1 MFFYIIQTIFLLLI
15 AFALGALVG
24 YLLKRYFGC
33 PAQTE
38 AQGDLGASG
47 SAEAASSSST
57 LAASQASVSA
67 DASSTDAA
75 ASAKDADTPVS
86 GLMASSDAKAAEPEA
101 AAPKAAA
108 PKASASKTAST
119 AKKSSAAKTTKTAAA
134 KKATA
139 PAKKAAATK
148 PAATKTAASKSAA
161 TKSAAKAKPAAKKPA
176 AKAAAAATGPDDLKL
191 IKGVGKLNET
201 RLNEEGITTFA
212 QVAAW
217 KKADIA
223 AFDEK
228 LNFKGRIEREEWVPQ
243 AKALAKDAAKKKPAA
258 ASTAGAKK
266 AAAPKAAAKTT
277 KAPAAK
283 TAAAK
288 APVKKA
294 VAKKPAAKKAAPK
307 KAAPKAPAK
316 PDDLKLIKGVGK
328 LIETKLAKE
337 GITQY
342 SQIAAW
348 KKADIADFDEK
359 LSFKG
364 RIERDDWIAQ
374 AKILAKGGTTDFSK
388 RAAKGDV
395 PSSS

>member
-47 SAEAASSSST
+47 STDAASSSST

-67 DASSTDAA
+67 DASSSDAA
-75 ASAKDADTPVS
+75 ASTKDADTPVS
-86 GLMASSDAKAAEPEA
+86 GLMASSDAKAAEP
-101 AAPKAAA
+101 KAAA
-108 PKASASKTAST
+108 PKASATKAAST
-119 AKKSSAAKTTKTAAA
+119 AKKSSAAKTTKAAAA

-148 PAATKTAASKSAA
+148 TAASKPAA

-243 AKALAKDAAKKKPAA
+243 AKTLAKDAAKKKPAA

-288 APVKKA
+288 APAKKA
-294 VAKKPAAKKAAPK
+294 AAKKPAAKKAAPK

-364 RIERDDWIAQ
+364 RIERDEWIAQ

>member
-1 MFFYIIQTIFLLLI
+1 MFIYIIQTIFLLLI

-33 PAQTE
+33 PAEVE
-38 AQGDLGASG
+38 AQTDAGVSAS
-47 SAEAASSSST
+47 SDAASSSGATSAT
-57 LAASQASVSA
+57 LAASEATVSGEASSAPTSDKGA
-67 DASSTDAA
+67 DA
-75 ASAKDADTPVS
+75 PVS
-86 GLMASSDAKAAEPEA
+86 GLMASTDA
-101 AAPKAAA
+101 KAAA
-108 PKASASKTAST
+108 PKATA
-119 AKKSSAAKTTKTAAA
+119 AKKTSAAKTTKTTAA
-134 KKATA
+134 KKA
-139 PAKKAAATK
+139 
-148 PAATKTAASKSAA
+148 
-161 TKSAAKAKPAAKKPA
+161 
-176 AKAAAAATGPDDLKL
+176 AAAAATGPDDLKL

-201 RLNEEGITTFA
+201 RLNDEGITTFA

-223 AFDEK
+223 DFDEK

-243 AKALAKDAAKKKPAA
+243 AKVLAKGSTKKKPAT
-258 ASTAGAKK
+258 ASTAPAKK
-266 AAAPKAAAKTT
+266 AAAPKTANASAA
-277 KAPAAK
+277 
-283 TAAAK
+283 TATAS
-288 APVKKA
+288 KKPS
-294 VAKKPAAKKAAPK
+294 AKKPAAKKAAPK

-348 KKADIADFDEK
+348 KKADITDFDEK

>member
-1 MFFYIIQTIFLLLI
+1 MFIYIIQTIFLLLI

-33 PAQTE
+33 PAEVE
-38 AQGDLGASG
+38 AQADAGVSAS
-47 SAEAASSSST
+47 SDAASSSGATSAT
-57 LAASQASVSA
+57 LAASEATVSGEASSAPTSDKGA
-67 DASSTDAA
+67 DA
-75 ASAKDADTPVS
+75 PVS
-86 GLMASSDAKAAEPEA
+86 GLMASTDA
-101 AAPKAAA
+101 KAAA
-108 PKASASKTAST
+108 PKATA
-119 AKKSSAAKTTKTAAA
+119 AKKTSAAKTTKT
-134 KKATA
+134 TA
-139 PAKKAAATK
+139 AKKAAAPVK
-148 PAATKTAASKSAA
+148 KAAAPKTAKA
-161 TKSAAKAKPAAKKPA
+161 TTAKTPTAKTSPAKKAPAKKPA
-176 AKAAAAATGPDDLKL
+176 ASKPAAAAATGPDDLKL

-201 RLNEEGITTFA
+201 RLNDEGITTFA

-223 AFDEK
+223 DFDEK

-243 AKALAKDAAKKKPAA
+243 AKVLAKGSAKKKPAT
-258 ASTAGAKK
+258 ASVAPAKK
-266 AAAPKAAAKTT
+266 AAAPKASAK
-277 KAPAAK
+277 A
-283 TAAAK
+283 AAAK
-288 APVKKA
+288 APAKTTTAKKA

-348 KKADIADFDEK
+348 KKADITDFDEK

>member
-47 SAEAASSSST
+47 SADAASSSST
-57 LAASQASVSA
+57 LAASQALVSA
-67 DASSTDAA
+67 DASSSDAA

-86 GLMASSDAKAAEPEA
+86 GLMASSDAKAAEP
-101 AAPKAAA
+101 KAAA
-108 PKASASKTAST
+108 PKASATKTAST

-148 PAATKTAASKSAA
+148 PAATKTAAKV
-161 TKSAAKAKPAAKKPA
+161 KPA
-176 AKAAAAATGPDDLKL
+176 AKADAAASGPDDLKL

-266 AAAPKAAAKTT
+266 AAAPKAAAK
-277 KAPAAK
+277 
-283 TAAAK
+283 
-288 APVKKA
+288 
-294 VAKKPAAKKAAPK
+294 KPAAKKAAPK
-307 KAAPKAPAK
+307 KVAPKAPAK

-364 RIERDDWIAQ
+364 RIERDEWIAQ

>member
-33 PAQTE
+33 PAETQNDFSAGGT
-38 AQGDLGASG
+38 ASTS
-47 SAEAASSSST
+47 SASTTST
-57 LAASQASVSA
+57 LAASQSSVSSET
-67 DASSTDAA
+67 SSAA
-75 ASAKDADTPVS
+75 TPAS
-86 GLMASSDAKAAEPEA
+86 GLMASADTSSSSDADTDTGADEGADKAASEEA
-101 AAPKAAA
+101 ETKSTAKAAA
-108 PKASASKTAST
+108 PKKTAT
-119 AKKSSAAKTTKTAAA
+119 AKKTTTA

-139 PAKKAAATK
+139 PTKKAAA
-148 PAATKTAASKSAA
+148 S
-161 TKSAAKAKPAAKKPA
+161 KPAAKKPA
-176 AKAAAAATGPDDLKL
+176 AKKPAAKKPAAKKPAAAAASAPDDLKL

-243 AKALAKDAAKKKPAA
+243 AKALAKEAAKKKPVSA
-258 ASTAGAKK
+258 ASTAAKK
-266 AAAPKAAAKTT
+266 AAAPKAVAA

-283 TAAAK
+283 KAPAKKPAAK
-288 APVKKA
+288 KPA
-294 VAKKPAAKKAAPK
+294 AKKPAAKKA
-307 KAAPKAPAK
+307 APAK

-364 RIERDDWIAQ
+364 RIERDEWVSQ
-374 AKILAKGGTTDFSK
+374 AKILAKGGTTEFSK
-388 RAAKGDV
+388 RASKGDV

>member
-24 YLLKRYFGC
+24 YLLKKYFGC
-33 PAQTE
+33 PAQLE
-38 AQGDLGASG
+38 AQMQAQTDV
-47 SAEAASSSST
+47 SADASSTASSSGATSST
-57 LAASQASVSA
+57 LAASQTSVSGNASGAETA
-67 DASSTDAA
+67 DKGGEA
-75 ASAKDADTPVS
+75 PVS
-86 GLMASSDAKAAEPEA
+86 GLMASTDAKTAAPKATAAKKAPAAKTTKPAAAKKA
-101 AAPKAAA
+101 AAPVKKAAA
-108 PKASASKTAST
+108 PKTA
-119 AKKSSAAKTTKTAAA
+119 
-134 KKATA
+134 KATA
-139 PAKKAAATK
+139 
-148 PAATKTAASKSAA
+148 
-161 TKSAAKAKPAAKKPA
+161 AKAPAAKKPA
-176 AKAAAAATGPDDLKL
+176 AKPAAAASGPDDLKL

-201 RLNEEGITTFA
+201 RLNDEGITTFA

-223 AFDEK
+223 DFDEK

-243 AKALAKDAAKKKPAA
+243 AKVLAKGAAKTKPAA
-258 ASTAGAKK
+258 APAKK
-266 AAAPKAAAKTT
+266 AAAPKTAKASVAKTT
-277 KAPAAK
+277 P
-283 TAAAK
+283 
-288 APVKKA
+288 
-294 VAKKPAAKKAAPK
+294 AKKPAAKKPAVK
-307 KAAPKAPAK
+307 KAAPKKVAAKAAPAK

-348 KKADIADFDEK
+348 KKADITDFDEK

-388 RAAKGDV
+388 RAVKGDV
-395 PSSS
+395 PSSASGKK

>member
-33 PAQTE
+33 PAETE
-38 AQGDLGASG
+38 VLADT
-47 SAEAASSSST
+47 SAAASASSTTSAT
-57 LAASQASVSA
+57 LAASEASVS
-67 DASSTDAA
+67 DKASSTKSPDNSTDA
-75 ASAKDADTPVS
+75 PVS
-86 GLMASSDAKAAEPEA
+86 GLMASTDA
-101 AAPKAAA
+101 KAAA
-108 PKASASKTAST
+108 PKATA
-119 AKKSSAAKTTKTAAA
+119 AKKTTTAKTTKTTAA
-134 KKATA
+134 KKAAT
-139 PAKKAAATK
+139 PAKK
-148 PAATKTAASKSAA
+148 TAAPKTGKA
-161 TKSAAKAKPAAKKPA
+161 TAAKATTAKASTAKAATAKASEAKKAPAKKPA
-176 AKAAAAATGPDDLKL
+176 ASKPVAAAATGPDDLKL

-201 RLNEEGITTFA
+201 RLNDEGITTFA

-223 AFDEK
+223 DFDEK

-243 AKALAKDAAKKKPAA
+243 AKVLAKGSAAKKKAA
-258 ASTAGAKK
+258 TASTAPAKK
-266 AAAPKAAAKTT
+266 AAAPKAAAKAAAT
-277 KAPAAK
+277 KAPAK
-283 TAAAK
+283 TTTA
-288 APVKKA
+288 KKA
-294 VAKKPAAKKAAPK
+294 VAKKAAPK
-307 KAAPKAPAK
+307 KAAAKAAPAK

-348 KKADIADFDEK
+348 KKADITDFDEK

>member
-33 PAQTE
+33 PAEVE
-38 AQGDLGASG
+38 AQTDVSV
-47 SAEAASSSST
+47 AASSGATSAT
-57 LAASQASVSA
+57 LAASEASVSGEASSAPTSDKGA
-67 DASSTDAA
+67 DA
-75 ASAKDADTPVS
+75 PVS
-86 GLMASSDAKAAEPEA
+86 GLMASTDAKAS
-101 AAPKAAA
+101 APKANSRK
-108 PKASASKTAST
+108 KAT
-119 AKKSSAAKTTKTAAA
+119 AAKTTKTTAA

-139 PAKKAAATK
+139 PAKKVAAPKSAKATAAKTTTAKAAT
-148 PAATKTAASKSAA
+148 
-161 TKSAAKAKPAAKKPA
+161 AKASGAKKAPAKKPA
-176 AKAAAAATGPDDLKL
+176 ASKPAAVAATGPDDLKL

-201 RLNEEGITTFA
+201 RLNDEGITTFA

-223 AFDEK
+223 DFDEK

-243 AKALAKDAAKKKPAA
+243 AKVLAKGSAKKKPAT
-258 ASTAGAKK
+258 ASTAPAKK
-266 AAAPKAAAKTT
+266 AAAPKTAKASAATASKN
-277 KAPAAK
+277 PAAK
-283 TAAAK
+283 K
-288 APVKKA
+288 PV
-294 VAKKPAAKKAAPK
+294 AKKAAPK

-348 KKADIADFDEK
+348 KKADIIDFDEK

-388 RAAKGDV
+388 RATKGDV

>member
-1 MFFYIIQTIFLLLI
+1 MFIYIIQTIFLLLI

-24 YLLKRYFGC
+24 YLLKKYFGC
-33 PAQTE
+33 PEQSDAQT
-38 AQGDLGASG
+38 DLGAGG
-47 SAEAASSSST
+47 SMDATSSSST
-57 LAASQASVSA
+57 LAASQASVSE
-67 DASSTDAA
+67 AA
-75 ASAKDADTPVS
+75 TDTPVS
-86 GLMASSDAKAAEPEA
+86 GLTASSDESSNTKGSSGSESNTTAATAKKTSAA
-101 AAPKAAA
+101 K
-108 PKASASKTAST
+108 KTST
-119 AKKSSAAKTTKTAAA
+119 AKTPAAKTSKSAS
-134 KKATA
+134 
-139 PAKKAAATK
+139 AKKAAA
-148 PAATKTAASKSAA
+148 PAKKSTAASKPAPS
-161 TKSAAKAKPAAKKPA
+161 KAKPAAKKPA
-176 AKAAAAATGPDDLKL
+176 AVALGSDDLKL

-201 RLNEEGITTFA
+201 RLNDEGITTFA

-223 AFDEK
+223 DFDEK

-243 AKALAKDAAKKKPAA
+243 AKVLAKDGAKKKPASA
-258 ASTAGAKK
+258 AATSAKK
-266 AAAPKAAAKTT
+266 AAIAKVAPKATKAPVAKTT
-277 KAPAAK
+277 
-283 TAAAK
+283 AAK
-288 APVKKA
+288 APAKKQ
-294 VAKKPAAKKAAPK
+294 VTKKPAVKKAAPK
-307 KAAPKAPAK
+307 KAAPKAATAK

-348 KKADIADFDEK
+348 KKADITDFDEK

-395 PSSS
+395 PSSASGKK

>member
-33 PAQTE
+33 PAQVE
-38 AQGDLGASG
+38 AQTDVST
-47 SAEAASSSST
+47 AASNSAPSAT
-57 LAASQASVSA
+57 LAASDTTVSSEASGAQAVDKGA
-67 DASSTDAA
+67 DA
-75 ASAKDADTPVS
+75 PVS
-86 GLMASSDAKAAEPEA
+86 GLMASSETKAAT
-101 AAPKAAA
+101 PKAAA
-108 PKASASKTAST
+108 PKKTT
-119 AKKSSAAKTTKTAAA
+119 AAKTTKSTAAKKAATSVKKAAAPKTAKATAAKASTAKAAAA
-134 KKATA
+134 KKA
-139 PAKKAAATK
+139 PAKKPT
-148 PAATKTAASKSAA
+148 
-161 TKSAAKAKPAAKKPA
+161 AKKPA
-176 AKAAAAATGPDDLKL
+176 AAAASGPDDLKL

-223 AFDEK
+223 DFDEK

-288 APVKKA
+288 APAKKA
-294 VAKKPAAKKAAPK
+294 ANKKPAAKKAAPK

-328 LIETKLAKE
+328 LIETKLSKE

-348 KKADIADFDEK
+348 KKADITDFDEK

-395 PSSS
+395 PSSASSKK

>member
-33 PAQTE
+33 PAETQN
-38 AQGDLGASG
+38 DF
-47 SAEAASSSST
+47 SAGGTAAASSSTSTST
-57 LAASQASVSA
+57 LAASQPSVSSETSSADAPASGLMASA
-67 DASSTDAA
+67 DASSSSDEGAEEA
-75 ASAKDADTPVS
+75 ASAE
-86 GLMASSDAKAAEPEA
+86 AETKSTA
-101 AAPKAAA
+101 KAAA
-108 PKASASKTAST
+108 PKKAAT
-119 AKKSSAAKTTKTAAA
+119 AKKTTT
-134 KKATA
+134 
-139 PAKKAAATK
+139 AKKAAAPTK
-148 PAATKTAASKSAA
+148 KAAAS
-161 TKSAAKAKPAAKKPA
+161 KPAAKKPA
-176 AKAAAAATGPDDLKL
+176 AKKPAAKKPAAKKPAAAAASAPDDLKL

-243 AKALAKDAAKKKPAA
+243 AKVLAKEVAKKKPASA
-258 ASTAGAKK
+258 AGAGTKK
-266 AAAPKAAAKTT
+266 AAAPKAAAA

-283 TAAAK
+283 KAPAKKPAAK
-288 APVKKA
+288 KPAAKKPA
-294 VAKKPAAKKAAPK
+294 AKKPAAKKA
-307 KAAPKAPAK
+307 APAK

-364 RIERDDWIAQ
+364 RIERDEWVSQ
-374 AKILAKGGTTDFSK
+374 AKILAKGGTTEFSK
-388 RAAKGDV
+388 RASKGDV

>member
-1 MFFYIIQTIFLLLI
+1 M
-15 AFALGALVG
+15 
-24 YLLKRYFGC
+24 
-33 PAQTE
+33 
-38 AQGDLGASG
+38 
-47 SAEAASSSST
+47 
-57 LAASQASVSA
+57 
-67 DASSTDAA
+67 
-75 ASAKDADTPVS
+75 
-86 GLMASSDAKAAEPEA
+86 
-101 AAPKAAA
+101 
-108 PKASASKTAST
+108 
-119 AKKSSAAKTTKTAAA
+119 
-134 KKATA
+134 
-139 PAKKAAATK
+139 
-148 PAATKTAASKSAA
+148 
-161 TKSAAKAKPAAKKPA
+161 
-176 AKAAAAATGPDDLKL
+176 
-191 IKGVGKLNET
+191 
-201 RLNEEGITTFA
+201 
-212 QVAAW
+212 
-217 KKADIA
+217 
-223 AFDEK
+223 
-228 LNFKGRIEREEWVPQ
+228 PQ
-243 AKALAKDAAKKKPAA
+243 AKTLAKDAAKKKPAA

-288 APVKKA
+288 APAKKA
-294 VAKKPAAKKAAPK
+294 AAKKPAAKKAAPK

-364 RIERDDWIAQ
+364 RIERDEWIAQ

>member
-1 MFFYIIQTIFLLLI
+1 MFIYIIQTIFLLLI

-33 PAQTE
+33 PAEVE
-38 AQGDLGASG
+38 AQTDVSV
-47 SAEAASSSST
+47 AASSGATSAT
-57 LAASQASVSA
+57 LAGSEASVSDKASGTKSADNSA
-67 DASSTDAA
+67 DA
-75 ASAKDADTPVS
+75 PVN
-86 GLMASSDAKAAEPEA
+86 GLMASTDAKAS
-101 AAPKAAA
+101 APKAN
-108 PKASASKTAST
+108 ST
-119 AKKSSAAKTTKTAAA
+119 KKVSAAKTTKT
-134 KKATA
+134 TA
-139 PAKKAAATK
+139 AKKAAAPVK
-148 PAATKTAASKSAA
+148 KA
-161 TKSAAKAKPAAKKPA
+161 AAKTPPAKKAPAKKPA
-176 AKAAAAATGPDDLKL
+176 AKKTAASKPAAAAATGPDDLKL

-201 RLNEEGITTFA
+201 RLNDEGITTFA

-223 AFDEK
+223 DFDEK

-243 AKALAKDAAKKKPAA
+243 AKVLAKGSAAKKKAA
-258 ASTAGAKK
+258 TASTAPAKK
-266 AAAPKAAAKTT
+266 AAAPKAAAK
-277 KAPAAK
+277 APAK
-283 TAAAK
+283 TTTA
-288 APVKKA
+288 KKA

-307 KAAPKAPAK
+307 KAAVKAAPAK

-348 KKADIADFDEK
+348 KKADITDFDEK

>member
-38 AQGDLGASG
+38 VQGDLGASG
-47 SAEAASSSST
+47 SADAASSSST

-67 DASSTDAA
+67 DASSSDAA

-108 PKASASKTAST
+108 TKTAST

-148 PAATKTAASKSAA
+148 PAATQTAASKSAA

-243 AKALAKDAAKKKPAA
+243 AKTLAKDAAKKKPAA

-266 AAAPKAAAKTT
+266 ATAPKAAAKTT

-288 APVKKA
+288 APAKKA
-294 VAKKPAAKKAAPK
+294 AAKKPAAKKAAPK

-364 RIERDDWIAQ
+364 RIERDEWIAQ

>member
-75 ASAKDADTPVS
+75 TSTKDADTPVS
-86 GLMASSDAKAAEPEA
+86 GLMASSDAKAA
-101 AAPKAAA
+101 APKAAA
-108 PKASASKTAST
+108 TKTAST
-119 AKKSSAAKTTKTAAA
+119 TKKSSAAKTTKTAAA

-243 AKALAKDAAKKKPAA
+243 AKTLAKDAAKKKPAA

-288 APVKKA
+288 APAKKA
-294 VAKKPAAKKAAPK
+294 AAKKPAAKKAAPK

-364 RIERDDWIAQ
+364 RIERDEWIAQ

>member
-33 PAQTE
+33 PAETQN
-38 AQGDLGASG
+38 DF
-47 SAEAASSSST
+47 SAGGTAAASSSTSTST
-57 LAASQASVSA
+57 LAASQPSVSSETSSA
-67 DASSTDAA
+67 DAPA
-75 ASAKDADTPVS
+75 S
-86 GLMASSDAKAAEPEA
+86 GLMASTDASSSSDEGAEEA
-101 AAPKAAA
+101 ASEEAETKSTAKAAA
-108 PKASASKTAST
+108 PKKAAT
-119 AKKSSAAKTTKTAAA
+119 AKKTTT
-134 KKATA
+134 
-139 PAKKAAATK
+139 AKKAAAPTKKAAASKPAAKK
-148 PAATKTAASKSAA
+148 PAAT
-161 TKSAAKAKPAAKKPA
+161 KPAAKKPA
-176 AKAAAAATGPDDLKL
+176 AKKPAAAAASAPDDLKL

-243 AKALAKDAAKKKPAA
+243 AKALAKEAAAKKPASA
-258 ASTAGAKK
+258 ASAGTKK
-266 AAAPKAAAKTT
+266 AAEPKAAAA

-283 TAAAK
+283 KAPAKKPAAK
-288 APVKKA
+288 KPA
-294 VAKKPAAKKAAPK
+294 AKKPAAKKA
-307 KAAPKAPAK
+307 APAK

-364 RIERDDWIAQ
+364 RIERDEWVSQ
-374 AKILAKGGTTDFSK
+374 AKILAKGGTTEFSK
-388 RAAKGDV
+388 RASKGDV

>member
-47 SAEAASSSST
+47 SVDVASSSST

-67 DASSTDAA
+67 DASSSDAA
-75 ASAKDADTPVS
+75 ASTKDADTPVS
-86 GLMASSDAKAAEPEA
+86 GLMASSDAKAAEPKA

-108 PKASASKTAST
+108 PKASATKTAST

-139 PAKKAAATK
+139 PAKKAPATK
-148 PAATKTAASKSAA
+148 PAATKTAAKV
-161 TKSAAKAKPAAKKPA
+161 KPA
-176 AKAAAAATGPDDLKL
+176 AKAAAAASGPDDLKL

-201 RLNEEGITTFA
+201 RLNEEGITSFA

-288 APVKKA
+288 APAKKA
-294 VAKKPAAKKAAPK
+294 AVKKPAAKKAAPK

-364 RIERDDWIAQ
+364 RIERDEWIAQ